1 MKIES
6 PSFTQ
11 SDLQGFL
18 DETRETERLHLVGR
32 LETLDARLDALAP
45 RLEAEPVDARHG
57 DGWTAHEVLAHM
69 AVLSKFYGVV
79 AYQIGSGKATEFNLP
94 EFVSLRDVV
103 GEQAAQ
109 EPVAEL
115 LQQVRE
121 SHEKTLGW
129 LRRATAADLE
139 RRATTGMDRDP
150 EMTAGEVVRLVLCA
164 HLEQHLD
171 QLEEALR

>member
-11 SDLQGFL
+11 ADIVGFL
-18 DETRETERLHLVGR
+18 DETREIERRHLVGR
-32 LETLDARLDALAP
+32 LESIVARLDTLAP
-45 RLEAEPVDARHG
+45 RLEAEPVDTRHG

-79 AYQIGSGKATEFNLP
+79 AYRIGTGKGTEFNLP
-94 EFVSLRDVV
+94 EFVGLRDVV

-115 LQQVRE
+115 LRQLRE
-121 SHEKTLGW
+121 SHQKTLQW
-129 LRRATAADLE
+129 LGSASVADLE
-139 RRATTGMDRDP
+139 RRATTGIDRDP
-150 EMTAGEVVRLVLCA
+150 EMSAGEVVRLILCA

-171 QLEEALR
+171 QLEAALR

>member
-11 SDLQGFL
+11 VDLQGFL
-18 DETRETERLHLVGR
+18 DETRETERRHLVAR
-32 LETLDARLDALAP
+32 LESLDARLDTLAP
-45 RLEAEPVDARHG
+45 RLEAEPVDTQHG

-79 AYQIGSGKATEFNLP
+79 AYRIGSGKETRFNLP

-109 EPVAEL
+109 EPVTEL
-115 LQQVRE
+115 LKQLRE
-121 SHEKTLGW
+121 SHERTLQW
-129 LRRATAADLE
+129 LRGATAADLE
-139 RRATTGMDRDP
+139 RRATTAMDRDP